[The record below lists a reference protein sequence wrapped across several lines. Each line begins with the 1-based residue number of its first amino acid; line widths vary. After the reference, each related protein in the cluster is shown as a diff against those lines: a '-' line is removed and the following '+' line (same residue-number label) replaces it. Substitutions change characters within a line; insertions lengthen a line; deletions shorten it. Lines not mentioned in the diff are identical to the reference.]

1 MLLLMAM
8 AFKRQLRLNP
18 WLMLSM
24 LTLEVIGINIVIAL
38 NGAASNPFNAVL
50 LVPLVL
56 AFMLLPLAHA
66 GGLLLL
72 SIIAQIIQV
81 LLLPEQGHHQGM
93 MQEHSYAMVGS
104 FILTSL
110 LIAIVVCYFHYQIA
124 NRDGTLQKLR
134 ERQLRDEQLLAIG
147 TAAAQLTHDVA
158 TPAQSIRLLLEEGAE
173 QQRSQEWL
181 HALDLQF
188 QRIEQQLRNWREV
201 ADDVREQRLH
211 RYKVDELTH
220 SLRQLLQIARPEAE
234 IHWQSPQE
242 YAWYFILADRTLLP
256 ALTSVIINAC
266 EAALNSTSKR
276 VLVTTKISK
285 MGWYLQIDNQ
295 GKSLPADTLAS
306 LGSQFLPSHHGH
318 GIGAVI
324 TNATIEKF
332 SGEVNWQFKQGTM
345 TTTVYLPLDGSH
357 A

>member
-8 AFKRQLRLNP
+8 ACKRQVRLSP
-18 WLMLSM
+18 WLMLCL
-24 LTLEVIGINIVIAL
+24 LTLEVISINTLIAL
-38 NGAASNPFNAVL
+38 NGAASNPFNAIL

-56 AFMLLPLAHA
+56 AFMLLPLAYA
-66 GGLLLL
+66 GGLLIL
-72 SIIAQIIQV
+72 SIIAQFVQV
-81 LLLPEQGHHQGM
+81 LLLPEHVQHQGM

-110 LIAIVVCYFHYQIA
+110 LIATVVCYFHYQIA
-124 NRDGTLQKLR
+124 DREHILQKLR

-173 QQRSQEWL
+173 QQRSTAWL
-181 HALDLQF
+181 NALEQQF

-201 ADDVREQRLH
+201 ADDVREQRMH
-211 RYKVDELTH
+211 RYELNELAD
-220 SLRQLLQIARPEAE
+220 SLRQLMQISRPETE
-234 IHWQSPQE
+234 IQWQSQCNDKQQS
-242 YAWYFILADRTLLP
+242 ILADRTLLP

-266 EAALNSTSKR
+266 EAALKGNNKC
-276 VLVTTKISK
+276 VLVSTKISK
-285 MGWYLQIDNQ
+285 RGWHLRIENE
-295 GKSLPADTLAS
+295 GKAMPEEAIAS
-306 LGSQFLPSHHGH
+306 LGSQFFPSHEGH
-318 GIGAVI
+318 GIGAVL

-332 SGEVNWQFKQGTM
+332 AGKVNWQFKNDTM
-345 TTTVYLPLDGSH
+345 ITTIYLPLDDTH